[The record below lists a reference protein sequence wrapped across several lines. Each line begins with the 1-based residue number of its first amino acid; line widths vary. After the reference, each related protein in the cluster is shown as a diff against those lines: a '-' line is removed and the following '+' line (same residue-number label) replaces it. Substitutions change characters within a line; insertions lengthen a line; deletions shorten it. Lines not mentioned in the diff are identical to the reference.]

1 MKERIE
7 KPKWQTA
14 IESMARANRRR
25 QQRREEH
32 EPKQYRLDAVMSDG
46 TPYSEAVYRPSD
58 DPAFQY
64 EAGFEEQSLLM
75 AIDALTAKQRKVII
89 LHYFNELTF
98 TEIGN
103 MMGISK
109 QCSRRLC
116 IRAEATLKKNIT
128 NIL

>member
-1 MKERIE
+1 MEE
-7 KPKWQTA
+7 KVVKPRWQTA

-32 EPKQYRLDAVMSDG
+32 EPRQYRLDAGMPDG

-64 EAGFEEQSLLM
+64 EAGFEEQSLM
-75 AIDALTAKQRKVII
+75 DAIDTLTAKQRKVII

-98 TEIGN
+98 AEIGA
-103 MMGISK
+103 MMSISGEGA
-109 QCSRRLC
+109 RRIC
-116 IRAEATLKKNIT
+116 IRARSALKRNMQDIF
-128 NIL
+128 